1 MPAALLSLLA
11 IAVLVSCSDSE
22 GEVARR
28 TEPDLQEASSSTVD
42 SLPATT
48 AAPPS
53 NPPPTSAS
61 PATSTSAPVT
71 TAEPSAASTP
81 PTAVSSSGAPLAGR
95 IVVVD
100 PGHNGA
106 NASHPQEINA
116 LVDAGGFTKA
126 CNTTGTS
133 AGDHTESR
141 FNWELAQRVVARLE
155 ALGARVVLTRADDA
169 GWGPCIDQRGLTAA
183 GVGADLLL
191 SLHADGSSEGNHG
204 FHVIHPDVV
213 PGYTD
218 TTAATSAELATDVR
232 DSLVAAGFSPS
243 NYAGRGGLVSRGD
256 LGTLNRATVAAVMV
270 EAGNMADPGDL
281 AVLRSTSGQDRLAD
295 ALVAGVVSYLRVNG

>member
-1 MPAALLSLLA
+1 MPLALLGLVTV
-11 IAVLVSCSDSE
+11 AVLVSCSESG
-22 GEVARR
+22 GEIERR
-28 TEPDLQEASSSTVD
+28 TEPHVEEASSTTAESV
-42 SLPATT
+42 PATT
-48 AAPPS
+48 APPPS
-53 NPPPTSAS
+53 EPPPTSAS
-61 PATSTSAPVT
+61 TTSTAAPVS
-71 TAEPSAASTP
+71 TAAPSAASAP
-81 PTAVSSSGAPLAGR
+81 PPAASSGEAPLAGR
-95 IVVVD
+95 IVVID

-106 NASHPQEINA
+106 NASHPREINA
-116 LVDAGGFTKA
+116 AVDAGGFTKA

-133 AGDHTESR
+133 AGDYTESR

-155 ALGARVVLTRADDA
+155 ALGARVVLTRSDDS

-191 SLHADGSSEGNHG
+191 SLHADGSAAGNHG

-218 TTAATSAELATDVR
+218 STAASSGELATAVR
-232 DSLVAAGFSPS
+232 DSLVLAGFSPS
-243 NYAGRGGLVSRGD
+243 NYAGRDGLVSRGD

-281 AVLRSTSGQDRLAD
+281 AVLRSASGQDRLAD
-295 ALVAGVVSYLRVNG
+295 ALAAGVVDYLRTGG